1 METRVRSPGFG
12 PDIVIA
18 FPEDAL
24 FAACRSLNS
33 ELIVF
38 HIDKALLV
46 RAGTHKM
53 RWGGRPARVRFAPKA
68 TVSDR
73 GATCRDGPI
82 SDSCSAANNDARLAP
97 YRPRVTAARSH

>member
-1 METRVRSPGFG
+1 METQVRSPGFG

-18 FPEDAL
+18 LPEDAL

-73 GATCRDGPI
+73 GATCRDGPNGDI
-82 SDSCSAANNDARLAP
+82 VPAIRS
-97 YRPRVTAARSH
+97 PRRREAGTIQEY